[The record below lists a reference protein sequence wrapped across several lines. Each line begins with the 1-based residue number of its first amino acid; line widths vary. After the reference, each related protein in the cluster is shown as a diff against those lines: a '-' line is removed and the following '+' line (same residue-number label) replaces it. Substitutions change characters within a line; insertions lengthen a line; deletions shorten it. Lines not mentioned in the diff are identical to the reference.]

1 MEVKRMS
8 EALTTSHFQEIIDTI
23 EELSIEEQELLLEII
38 NKRLIEQKRSRL
50 LAEIAEAR
58 EAYRKGEVRRGT
70 VADLMKVLDE

>member
-1 MEVKRMS
+1 MS